1 MAKFGQGRILDLA
14 NTFPGDAEFITDLL
28 EGTFLGVVQ
37 AEAKLKN
44 LDFATGESLERAG
57 DGIAE
62 IVALVLCG
70 RIDGGGIGE
79 EIAESAAVAFD
90 ANGGVER
97 DGA

>member
-1 MAKFGQGRILDLA
+1 MAKFGQGRVLDLA
-14 NTFPGDAEFITDLL
+14 NTFPGDAEFIADLF

-37 AEAKLKN
+37 AKAKLKN
-44 LDFATGESLERAG
+44 LDFAAGESLERAG

-79 EIAESAAVAFD
+79 EIAEGAAFAIGAD
-90 ANGGVER
+90 GGVEG

>member
-1 MAKFGQGRILDLA
+1 MDLA
-14 NTFPGDAEFITDLL
+14 NTFPGDAECTADLL

-44 LDFATGESLERAG
+44 LNFATGEGLERAG

-70 RIDGGGIGE
+70 RINGGSIGE
-79 EIAESAAVAFD
+79 EIAEGTAVAID
-90 ANGGVER
+90 ADGGVEG
-97 DGA
+97 DGT